1 MAKRKKTRKRNNGFS
16 KNKKVVLT
24 VFILLAVIV
33 GTSAVMRY
41 VMPTES
47 SHYIV
52 PSESSAGKLYLTAH
66 RGLSAVAPENTL
78 PAFEA
83 AGQAGYFACEFD
95 IHETKDGKW
104 AVMHNEDISDMTDS
118 TGNISLYTYDELLNF
133 NIDAGSNINNF
144 SSLKIPELS
153 EALDI
158 CKKYSMRAC
167 IEIKSGREESLDG
180 VLKMIKDSG
189 VDAEIISFNF
199 DYLTYIRRNDPDIR
213 LMYLVSGMDKDTIA
227 KCRDAGNIGVAFR
240 FNAFGDLFKVKK
252 IKEAGLECSVWTVDS
267 VFEADICRLFKI
279 DRITTNRILP

>member
-1 MAKRKKTRKRNNGFS
+1 MAKRKKTKKRNNGFS
-16 KNKKVVLT
+16 KNKKVFLT

-52 PSESSAGKLYLTAH
+52 PSETSAGKLYLTAH

-167 IEIKSGREESLDG
+167 IEIKSGREESLDR

>member
-1 MAKRKKTRKRNNGFS
+1 
-16 KNKKVVLT
+16 
-24 VFILLAVIV
+24 
-33 GTSAVMRY
+33 
-41 VMPTES
+41 MPTES

-118 TGNISLYTYDELLNF
+118 TGNISLYTYDELLKF
-133 NIDAGSNINNF
+133 NIDAGSNIKNF

-153 EALDI
+153 EVLDI

>member
-1 MAKRKKTRKRNNGFS
+1 MAKRKKTKKRKDGFS
-16 KNKKVVLT
+16 GKKKIVLT
-24 VFILLAVIV
+24 FFIILAVIV
-33 GTSAVMRY
+33 STAAVMRY

-47 SHYIV
+47 SQYIV
-52 PSESSAGKLYLTAH
+52 PSENSAGKLYLTAH

-83 AGQAGYFACEFD
+83 AGEAGYFACEFD

-104 AVMHNEDISDMTDS
+104 AVMHNEDIADMTDS
-118 TGNISLYTYDELLNF
+118 SGNISLYTYDELLNF
-133 NIDAGSNINNF
+133 NIDSGSNIKGYT
-144 SSLKIPELS
+144 SLKIPELS
-153 EALDI
+153 EVLTV
-158 CKKYSMRAC
+158 CKLYSMRAC

-199 DYLTYIRRNDPDIR
+199 DYLTYIRQKDSDIR
-213 LMYLVSGMDKDTIA
+213 LMYLVSGMDKDTIS
-227 KCRDAGNIGVAFR
+227 KCKDAGNIGVAFR

-252 IKEAGLECSVWTVDS
+252 IKEAGLDCSVWTVDS
-267 VFEADICRLFKI
+267 IFEADICRLFKV